1 MPDAYQLKL
10 YMFTSYCCLHFP
22 GKDKGDSLKNA
33 AADFEG
39 TEVHVYHIYAL
50 IDSLNISEVL

>member
-1 MPDAYQLKL
+1 
-10 YMFTSYCCLHFP
+10 MFTSYCCLHFP

-39 TEVHVYHIYAL
+39 TEVHIYAL